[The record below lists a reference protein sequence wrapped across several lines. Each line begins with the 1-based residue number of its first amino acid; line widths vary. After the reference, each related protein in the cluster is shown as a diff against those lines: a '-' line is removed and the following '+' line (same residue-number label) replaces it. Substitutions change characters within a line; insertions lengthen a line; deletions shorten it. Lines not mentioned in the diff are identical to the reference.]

1 MNDENILTLKRER
14 KDGNH
19 LWEID
24 YELFNKK
31 IEEYKRKIDNNDYN
45 FKDTILNLG
54 LISKK
59 LMEEKEEK
67 YRIAGEIIYNKLYGH
82 LERGNTNE

>member
-1 MNDENILTLKRER
+1 MKNENILKLKEER

-24 YELFNKK
+24 HELFNKK
-31 IEEYKRKIDNNDYN
+31 MEEYKRKIDNNDYN

-54 LISKK
+54 LISKR

-67 YRIAGEIIYNKLYGH
+67 YRIAGEIIYNKLYGQ
-82 LERGNTNE
+82 LKEE